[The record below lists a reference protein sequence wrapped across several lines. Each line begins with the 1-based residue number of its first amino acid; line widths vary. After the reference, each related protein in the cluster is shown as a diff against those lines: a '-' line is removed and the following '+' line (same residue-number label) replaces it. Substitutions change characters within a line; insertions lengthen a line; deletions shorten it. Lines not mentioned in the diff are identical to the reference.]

1 MELDKAPRP
10 WLGAHLRYGD
20 SCGARGKRTGR
31 VCAAAEDY
39 ARVAH
44 DMILQ
49 YGYRSVVVAT
59 DTDAALDA
67 FSDELKRLAPAVKV
81 YARHDA
87 RVDPKIYKKVKRME
101 KLFVTEDGRS
111 IAAEM
116 ATYEDAV
123 RSVCIPTYVYHDVE
137 ERDLPSIRSR
147 AYSGY
152 GYIKEANGG
161 QGECWKSIHRT
172 SHIDRPGLHEAESN
186 DTMARDT
193 SWRVS
198 CVLFV
203 FATSAA

>member
-39 ARVAH
+39 ARVAA

-101 KLFVTEDGRS
+101 KLFVTEDNGRAPPVVEPWAEYYGFAVDLLAL
-111 IAAEM
+111 AA
-116 ATYEDAV
+116 ATVFWE
-123 RSVCIPTYVYHDVE
+123 S
-137 ERDLPSIRSR
+137 SR
-147 AYSGY
+147 
-152 GYIKEANGG
+152 
-161 QGECWKSIHRT
+161 RT
-172 SHIDRPGLHEAESN
+172 SRGRRTRSWPTGGVVYCPTFPWTRPSASGAG
-186 DTMARDT
+186 A
-193 SWRVS
+193 
-198 CVLFV
+198 
-203 FATSAA
+203 SAATRAGTGRTR

>member
-1 MELDKAPRP
+1 MRAIRN
-10 WLGAHLRYGD
+10 AYLRLRSQNTWIAYGD
-20 SCGARGKRTGR
+20 
-31 VCAAAEDY
+31 V
-39 ARVAH
+39 
-44 DMILQ
+44 
-49 YGYRSVVVAT
+49 
-59 DTDAALDA
+59 
-67 FSDELKRLAPAVKV
+67 DELF
-81 YARHDA
+81 Y
-87 RVDPKIYKKVKRME
+87 
-101 KLFVTEDGRS
+101 TEDGRS

-116 ATYEDAV
+116 ATYEEAV
-123 RSVCIPTYVYHDVE
+123 RSVCIPTYVYHDVK

-186 DTMARDT
+186 DTMARDK

-203 FATSAA
+203 FATSAGA